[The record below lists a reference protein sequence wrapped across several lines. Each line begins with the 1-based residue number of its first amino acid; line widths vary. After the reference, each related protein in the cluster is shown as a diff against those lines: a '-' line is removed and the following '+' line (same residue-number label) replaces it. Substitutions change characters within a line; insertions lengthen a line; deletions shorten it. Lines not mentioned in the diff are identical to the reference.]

1 MQAPA
6 SSDERLLRFLKFRGP
21 QTAEA
26 ISRHLGI
33 TVPGV
38 RKHLASL
45 QQGDL
50 IDHFDEAGSVGR
62 PRRHWRLTQ
71 KAQARFPDSHAV
83 LTVEMIASIRAVF
96 GQEGL
101 DRLVG
106 ERERQTLARY
116 RLDLTEADGL
126 AARVERLADMRTEEG
141 YMAEFERLD
150 DGTLLLVE
158 NHCPIC
164 AAARA
169 CQNFCRSELEV
180 FRAALGPDAIVER
193 GEHMLAGSRRCTY
206 RITPRPEARHDDR

>member
-33 TVPGV
+33 SVPGV
-38 RKHLASL
+38 RKHLAAL

-50 IDHFDEAGSVGR
+50 IDHFDETGSVGR
-62 PRRHWRLTQ
+62 PRRHWRLTE
-71 KAQARFPDSHAV
+71 KAHARFPDSHAV

-101 DRLVG
+101 DRLVA

-116 RLDLTEADGL
+116 RLDLAQADCL
-126 AARVERLADMRTEEG
+126 AGRVERLVALRSEEG
-141 YMAEFERLD
+141 YMAQCERLD

-180 FRAALGPDAIVER
+180 FRAALGPDVIVER
-193 GEHMLAGSRRCTY
+193 IEHLLAGSRRCTY
-206 RITPRPEARHDDR
+206 CITSRPPGNPI